1 MGSTCSSS
9 FKSDWLLLLDG
20 YVLIGSG
27 KQKTKQNRLS
37 ITDSG
42 LKFKMAFKQRY
53 CRKVQNTQRL
63 HEHCIMLNNNLFFQG
78 FQSSRLS
85 LQHGRQT
92 SNILSDCVL
101 VVSLL
106 SYLSLHHIDL
116 CSCKN
121 QVSNFFCGLLTEKSL
136 VKVLFI
142 NRYSR
147 WIRNPFIVL
156 EGVLLKFVFPVA

>member
-1 MGSTCSSS
+1 MRSTCSSS
-9 FKSDWLLLLDG
+9 FKSDWLLLLDR

-27 KQKTKQNRLS
+27 KQKTKENRLS
-37 ITDSG
+37 ISDSG

-63 HEHCIMLNNNLFFQG
+63 HEHCIMLKNNLFFQG

-106 SYLSLHHIDL
+106 NYLSLHHIDL
-116 CSCKN
+116 HSCKN
-121 QVSNFFCGLLTEKSL
+121 QVSNFLCGLLTEKSH
-136 VKVLFI
+136 VKVSCVHI
-142 NRYSR
+142 YQQ
-147 WIRNPFIVL
+147 
-156 EGVLLKFVFPVA
+156 VFPMDPESVHCVGRCVA